1 MAKDNKVLQLDS
13 IIQSIIIKDH
23 LYSSPYWCYGC
34 SKYDHDRVLVPKTL
48 MFLLSDKENNQ
59 ECTTIPWMLMTPQDE
74 QQLACCSNQKC
85 LFYQNWA
92 FSPHFQLYFCLCV
105 VQYSEIKLGL
115 SDGYPG
121 YVSLGSHA
129 DRTWETFELLQ
140 ASVCSSVSQGSA
152 VMPILQL
159 LWLLNILRFF
169 LK

>member
-1 MAKDNKVLQLDS
+1 MNCNIKKTNQGVYTFFINIWQHIVLAGDYKRKMAKDNKVLQLDS

-34 SKYDHDRVLVPKTL
+34 SKYEHDRVLVPKTL

-105 VQYSEIKLGL
+105 V
-115 SDGYPG
+115 
-121 YVSLGSHA
+121 
-129 DRTWETFELLQ
+129 
-140 ASVCSSVSQGSA
+140 
-152 VMPILQL
+152 
-159 LWLLNILRFF
+159 
-169 LK
+169 